1 MRLHP
6 ATFAPLAEK
15 MRRHSPYTYAFNNP
29 IRFIDP
35 DGMEPYSVQGT
46 VVIDSNKDAEDETTK
61 SVVNG
66 EETASEDDFL
76 WSDGYGEQSGR
87 NSTVSKGSFD
97 GAYSNSGDQ
106 ATGQGNCCQDKP
118 VLNDFGKPMATGAAE
133 PSYPEAYVAPLPPLF
148 QILKSIRFAYLAKF
162 RGSIAAKGG
171 KELFNFSTKAAGH
184 MANPGRAV
192 PVQILEQAIKSSK
205 GVLDPRGSRALMHTT
220 EMFKNGKAYNLE
232 VLYDKASNSIW
243 HFKYSPIIP

>member
-1 MRLHP
+1 MV
-6 ATFAPLAEK
+6 
-15 MRRHSPYTYAFNNP
+15 
-29 IRFIDP
+29 
-35 DGMEPYSVQGT
+35 PYSVQGT
-46 VVIDSNKDAEDETTK
+46 IVIDSNKDVEDETLK
-61 SVVNG
+61 SVVNR

-148 QILKSIRFAYLAKF
+148 QILKSIRLAYLAKF
-162 RGSIAAKGG
+162 GGSIAAKTSRTVIPRAVGAAPGG
-171 KELFNFSTKAAGH
+171 FSTVLQSGGQALKPSTLKALNFTKEQGRNAIHGLKKELGLPNNFHGKVMGNGDYLHPSTGKLLG
-184 MANPGRAV
+184 N
-192 PVQILEQAIKSSK
+192 L
-205 GVLDPRGSRALMHTT
+205 LDYT
-220 EMFKNGKAYNLE
+220 Y
-232 VLYDKASNSIW
+232 
-243 HFKYSPIIP
+243 